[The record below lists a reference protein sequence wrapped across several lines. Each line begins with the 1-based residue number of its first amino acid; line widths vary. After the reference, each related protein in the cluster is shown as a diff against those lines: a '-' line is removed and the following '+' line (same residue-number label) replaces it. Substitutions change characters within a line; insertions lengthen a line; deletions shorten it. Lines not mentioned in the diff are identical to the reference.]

1 MKPRTHKRL
10 LKAWP
15 ALCGLVIG
23 GLLGGLTGSL
33 AFFALFGGIAW
44 GVFHVLAASELFGP
58 WAPTNATV
66 AHPPGWADALHDEED
81 EWCHSRNLDKS
92 SLDEL
97 HDDLANNPM
106 YSWRTGNIWNNH
118 LDDN

>member
-15 ALCGLVIG
+15 LCCGLVIG
-23 GLLGGLTGSL
+23 GLFGGLTGSL

-58 WAPTNATV
+58 WAPAG
-66 AHPPGWADALHDEED
+66 AADADNVDWEDSLLDEGK
-81 EWCHSRNLDKS
+81 SFLDKS
-92 SLDEL
+92 SLERMQ
-97 HDDLANNPM
+97 DDFINNPGYYYM
-106 YSWRTGNIWNNH
+106 AGNIHN
-118 LDDN
+118 DD